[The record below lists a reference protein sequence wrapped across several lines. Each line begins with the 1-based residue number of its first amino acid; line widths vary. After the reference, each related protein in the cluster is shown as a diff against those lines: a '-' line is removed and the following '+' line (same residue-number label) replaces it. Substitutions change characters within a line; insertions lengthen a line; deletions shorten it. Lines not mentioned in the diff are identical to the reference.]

1 MLFTLAKQ
9 LSTSAYQNIQQAR
22 FITEYKQAEDRLAQ
36 DRTLLRTLIDN
47 LPDRIYI
54 KDTQGR
60 KIISNIADSQASGG
74 KTMEDVLGK
83 SDFDTYPPELA
94 ADIVDRGI
102 VLTGGGALL
111 KGLDHLLRLETGLPI
126 TITEDPLT
134 TVVLGSGK
142 ALEEIE
148 ILKQVLT

>member
-1 MLFTLAKQ
+1 
-9 LSTSAYQNIQQAR
+9 
-22 FITEYKQAEDRLAQ
+22 
-36 DRTLLRTLIDN
+36 
-47 LPDRIYI
+47 
-54 KDTQGR
+54 
-60 KIISNIADSQASGG
+60 
-74 KTMEDVLGK
+74 
-83 SDFDTYPPELA
+83 
-94 ADIVDRGI
+94 VDRGI

-126 TITEDPLT
+126 TITEDPLS